1 MLDSIHV
8 QRYILRRC
16 ELRRILYRYMSTK
29 KTLTDYAF
37 DILSSAGKS
46 AAFNDLFEAAAEAAG
61 IPESLKKVKKRKLY
75 GELNDD
81 SRFVSLPG
89 NVWDLK
95 NRVKF
100 EDTQHHLDL
109 DDDNDD
115 EDDEMSLEDSE
126 EDEKGND
133 LDVPGERIEY

>member
-1 MLDSIHV
+1 
-8 QRYILRRC
+8 
-16 ELRRILYRYMSTK
+16 MSTK

-100 EDTQHHLDL
+100 EDTQHNLDFE
-109 DDDNDD
+109 DDNDD
-115 EDDEMSLEDSE
+115 DDDDMSLEDSD
-126 EDEKGND
+126 EDEKENE

>member
-1 MLDSIHV
+1 M
-8 QRYILRRC
+8 
-16 ELRRILYRYMSTK
+16 
-29 KTLTDYAF
+29 
-37 DILSSAGKS
+37 
-46 AAFNDLFEAAAEAAG
+46 
-61 IPESLKKVKKRKLY
+61 KKVKKRKLY

-100 EDTQHHLDL
+100 EDTQHNLDFE
-109 DDDNDD
+109 DDNDD
-115 EDDEMSLEDSE
+115 DDDDMSLEDSD
-126 EDEKGND
+126 EDEKENE